1 MAFTV
6 TAPALAG
13 PFSTAADY
21 DGKEGYAAKISGGS
35 DGDGTEA
42 VTLATTADT
51 ANLDVAVGVIVSI
64 AGSDADGNQT
74 ATVQMAGP
82 CYAYAGANIAAG
94 AMLSANDDSAWV
106 NTPGTGTDFVKAIAL
121 QGASNGDLI
130 QVQILGVSAVE
141 TS

>member
-1 MAFTV
+1 MAFTI

-13 PFSTAADY
+13 PFGTADDY
-21 DGKEGYAAKISGGS
+21 DGKEGYAAKISGAAGS
-35 DGDGTEA
+35 ET
-42 VTLATTADT
+42 VTIATTADT
-51 ANLDVAVGVIVSI
+51 GNLDVVVGVIVSI

-94 AMLSANDDSAWV
+94 AMLSANADSEWV
-106 NTPGTGTDFVKAIAL
+106 NTPGTGSDYVKAFAL
-121 QGASNGDLI
+121 QGAATGDLI
-130 QVQILGVSAVE
+130 QVNVLGVSAVE